1 MSIINDMSHVLPCVV
16 QLGFAG
22 SRRLF
27 DLPKDFRES
36 PNSLYQQVQEYLCT
50 RLGSLSAEIGL
61 AERNY
66 FLCGISQI
74 AVGAD
79 TLFTR
84 AWQSLNLPQRIF
96 LPQPRDAYLEAV
108 GTGGIPD
115 FSPEEQATARSLLSS
130 SHIIQ
135 EQVVSDAPDRQTRF
149 EDCNR
154 EILRESG
161 VIVCLLRADATGKPG
176 GTTDMLQ
183 LAQTRRRPGARNP
196 GRCTG
201 WTALF

>member
-79 TLFTR
+79 TLFTLR
-84 AWQSLNLPQRIF
+84 VAIPELAAADF
-96 LPQPRDAYLEAV
+96 LAATPGCLFGSRGNWRNPRLQPRRAGNGSIAAFQLPYHSGAGGQRRSRSPDA
-108 GTGGIPD
+108 I
-115 FSPEEQATARSLLSS
+115 
-130 SHIIQ
+130 
-135 EQVVSDAPDRQTRF
+135 
-149 EDCNR
+149 
-154 EILRESG
+154 
-161 VIVCLLRADATGKPG
+161 
-176 GTTDMLQ
+176 
-183 LAQTRRRPGARNP
+183 
-196 GRCTG
+196 
-201 WTALF
+201 